1 MPGKRARPVR
11 AGGRRKRT
19 RLAGTSSAAY
29 RNDRARG
36 HGRTRPHGNRSAD
49 WRQWSSG
56 TSRPG
61 WDPEAG
67 PVASPRG

>member
-29 RNDRARG
+29 RNGA
-36 HGRTRPHGNRSAD
+36 PLS
-49 WRQWSSG
+49 
-56 TSRPG
+56 
-61 WDPEAG
+61 
-67 PVASPRG
+67 

>member
-29 RNDRARG
+29 RNTAPERPKVTAVPPQFDAERAYV
-36 HGRTRPHGNRSAD
+36 PA
-49 WRQWSSG
+49 
-56 TSRPG
+56 
-61 WDPEAG
+61 PEART
-67 PVASPRG
+67 SPFL